1 MWSTCTRRRHGFLA
15 LIVGA
20 ILAGLIAWPA
30 PSAHACDFEAPPP
43 PEEALEEADAV
54 FSGEVE
60 SIEDAGDRNLA
71 VTFEVDQVWKGT
83 GDATVSVHTEPSEAE
98 CGFEFEEDES
108 YLVYAHERSSGL
120 GTSLY
125 HRTSELDRADEDLEA
140 LGQGAAPVP
149 DDGGETEEPEGSEVE
164 DSGDG
169 ALHTWLGTARDALDD
184 VVQLAMRLLRL

>member
-60 SIEDAGDRNLA
+60 SIEDADDRDLEA
-71 VTFEVDQVWKGT
+71 TFEVDQVWKGT
-83 GDATVSVHTEPSEAE
+83 GNATVSVRTEPNEAE
-98 CGFEFEEDES
+98 CGFNFEVGES

-140 LGQGAAPVP
+140 LGQGASPVP
-149 DDGGETEEPEGSEVE
+149 DEGGETYEPDGSGVE

-169 ALHTWLGTARDALDD
+169 ALQTWLGDAREVLDD
-184 VVQLAMRLLRL
+184 VFQLALRFLRL